1 MKTSSDTVRS
11 KNYFGARGRGDGIP
25 PRTASCGIAQLEF
38 ASKHAVIVTSL
49 EMPAKKKGK
58 GKQKKGGL
66 GDLESIVS
74 SVENVQV
81 AEEAQ
86 QDVEGE
92 LVDQTEET
100 PKAAL
105 DFEGLAQATEEQEE
119 TGTSEPLALE
129 EADPEKELSRKE
141 KKKLKKKVRR
151 SPHASYNRTHT
162 HTHTHKHTH
171 THTCTHTC
179 TYTHTHSIGIS
190 T

>member
-1 MKTSSDTVRS
+1 M
-11 KNYFGARGRGDGIP
+11 
-25 PRTASCGIAQLEF
+25 
-38 ASKHAVIVTSL
+38 IVTSL

-141 KKKLKKKVRR
+141 KKKLKKKVSLRTTG
-151 SPHASYNRTHT
+151 HTHTHTHTQTHT
-162 HTHTHKHTH
+162 HTHTHTQTHTH
-171 THTCTHTC
+171 THTHTLC
-179 TYTHTHSIGIS
+179 AHSPLSRAMTTFCYVRRS
-190 T
+190 TSNS